1 MFTSKQKLE
10 FSDRYYAL
18 MVVHINEETSE
29 VLHLKHSFVRC
40 WNLDTLESRSAILG
54 KFLSVVLGK
63 DGEDLL
69 GWSCEK

>member
-40 WNLDTLESRSAILG
+40 
-54 KFLSVVLGK
+54 
-63 DGEDLL
+63 
-69 GWSCEK
+69 